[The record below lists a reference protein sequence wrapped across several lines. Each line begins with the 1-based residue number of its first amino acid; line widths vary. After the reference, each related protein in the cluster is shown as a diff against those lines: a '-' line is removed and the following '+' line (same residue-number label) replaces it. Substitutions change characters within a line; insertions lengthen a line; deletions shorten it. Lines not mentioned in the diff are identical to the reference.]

1 MRTTHQRSVSA
12 RATLDTQVKEQALQ
26 QSIVKLAHLTG
37 WEWIFHASDSRFSNA
52 GLPDLI
58 LASRNFRPA
67 RLIFAEL
74 KTEAGTLSK
83 GKWYGKGSKAHYELG
98 QDEVLT
104 VLREIRGIEVYLWRP
119 HDWSSGEIER
129 ILKGT

>member
-1 MRTTHQRSVSA
+1 MTRSA
-12 RATLDTQVKEQALQ
+12 RATLDTQVKEQTLQ
-26 QSIVKLAHLTG
+26 ASIVKLAHLTG
-37 WEWIFHASDSRFSNA
+37 WEWIHHASDSRFSNA

-58 LASRNFRPA
+58 LARRSPE

-74 KTEAGTLSK
+74 KTEAGKLSK

-104 VLREIRGIEVYLWRP
+104 LLREIKGIEVYLWRP